1 MWPMPT
7 PQVPKLDIYVPNS
20 GSGPFPVIVAI
31 HGGAFLMG
39 DKADG
44 QLTPMLAGLDRGY
57 AVVSINYRLSNE
69 AKFPAQI
76 NDVKAAIRFVR
87 ANAGTYGLDPNEF
100 AAWGGSSGGYLAAM
114 LGTSG
119 GVADL
124 EDTSQGSPDQSSGF
138 RPSSI
143 VSDHQL
149 PGNGCPVHRQRHR
162 PGGPSRRRLSRSQLL
177 GNALTEVPE
186 LVKQAD
192 PRPISARTIR
202 PSSSS
207 MARRTRTSPRRIC
220 QLAAALTTVLGAENV
235 TLQLIEGAA
244 HAGPEFTTSENVAL
258 ALDWLD
264 SHRSRTR
271 RPIQRSMGRG
281 TSTSLTVWSG
291 GLY

>member
-1 MWPMPT
+1 MSRRSLFLLLILGISIVALGLAPLAGCGGSAPPT
-7 PQVPKLDIYVPNS
+7 SEKSTTTTGVSAITALAASTTTTVAPASTTLTPSTTAAAVGPSSGQTPHGGGMQGADTSSIKTQSLDVAYADASESQKLDIYLPNS

-87 ANAGTYGLDPNEF
+87 ANAGTYGLDPNKI

-124 EDTSQGSPDQSSGF
+124 EDTSQGSPDQSSAVRQSWIGSDPSASWKWM
-138 RPSSI
+138 PSSPPAA
-143 VSDHQL
+143 S
-149 PGNGCPVHRQRHR
+149 
-162 PGGPSRRRLSRSQLL
+162 
-177 GNALTEVPE
+177 
-186 LVKQAD
+186 
-192 PRPISARTIR
+192 
-202 PSSSS
+202 
-207 MARRTRTSPRRIC
+207 ARRTIAP
-220 QLAAALTTVLGAENV
+220 A
-235 TLQLIEGAA
+235 TLQ
-244 HAGPEFTTSENVAL
+244 N
-258 ALDWLD
+258 
-264 SHRSRTR
+264 RSCSAM
-271 RPIQRSMGRG
+271 P
-281 TSTSLTVWSG
+281 
-291 GLY
+291 